1 MNPFQPIIASLI
13 GLGIFFIT
21 ADLAQVPLIKTSKAA
36 THLSKRQKK
45 KTTNLELWL
54 RDLAVWISKRLRLN
68 EYKRMQLLSDL
79 QTANMNITPELH
91 IANTLIKAC
100 LCLLLIP
107 FALFI
112 FPLVT
117 PLIFLLAIAM
127 YMKESRGIQE
137 RIKAHRDAIEYEL
150 PRLVFTIDRTLTH
163 SRDVLAILDGYRE
176 NAGEELKQELDIT
189 VADMRSGNYE
199 SALTRL
205 EARVGSSMLSDV
217 TRGLI
222 SLLRGDDTTAYWSS
236 LSIKFADYQ
245 RQKLKQHA
253 QKVPGKIKRLSMIL
267 LFCFMSFYL
276 VVIIVEIMNS
286 LGAMFG

>member
-1 MNPFQPIIASLI
+1 MNILQPLIASLVGI
-13 GLGIFFIT
+13 GLFLIT
-21 ADLAQVPLIKTSKAA
+21 ADLARVPLIKTSKA
-36 THLSKRQKK
+36 TTTLSKKQKK
-45 KTTNLELWL
+45 KTSSLELWL
-54 RDLAVWISKRLRLN
+54 RDLAVWVSKRLRLN
-68 EYKRMQLLSDL
+68 EFKRMQLLSDL
-79 QTANMNITPELH
+79 QTANINITPELY
-91 IANTLIKAC
+91 IANALIKASF
-100 LCLLLIP
+100 CLLLIP
-107 FALFI
+107 PALLV

-117 PLIFLLAIAM
+117 PLIFLLAIVM
-127 YMKESRGIQE
+127 YMKESKGIQDK
-137 RIKAHRDAIEYEL
+137 IKARRDAIEYEL
-150 PRLVFTIDRTLTH
+150 PRLVFTIDKTLTH
-163 SRDVLAILDGYRE
+163 SRDVLAILDDYRE
-176 NAGEELKQELDIT
+176 NAGEELKHELDIT

-217 TRGLI
+217 VRGLI

-245 RQKLKQHA
+245 RQMLKQQA
-253 QKVPGKIKRLSMIL
+253 QKVPGKIKRLSLII

>member
-1 MNPFQPIIASLI
+1 MTLFQPLIASLV
-13 GLGIFFIT
+13 GFGIFFIT
-21 ADLAQVPLIKTSKAA
+21 ADLARVPLIKTSKAA
-36 THLSKRQKK
+36 AHLSKRQKK
-45 KTTNLELWL
+45 KTSSLELWL
-54 RDLAVWISKRLRLN
+54 RDLAVWVSKKIKLN
-68 EYKRMQLLSDL
+68 EFKRMQLLSDL
-79 QTANMNITPELH
+79 QTANINITPELH
-91 IANTLIKAC
+91 IANALIKAGF
-100 LCLLLIP
+100 CLLLIFP
-107 FALFI
+107 ALFI
-112 FPLVT
+112 FPLIT
-117 PLIFLLAIAM
+117 PLIVILAITM

-137 RIKAHRDAIEYEL
+137 KIKARRDAIEYEL

-176 NAGEELKQELDIT
+176 NASEELKYELDIT

-245 RQKLKQHA
+245 RQMLKQQA

-286 LGAMFG
+286 LEAMFG